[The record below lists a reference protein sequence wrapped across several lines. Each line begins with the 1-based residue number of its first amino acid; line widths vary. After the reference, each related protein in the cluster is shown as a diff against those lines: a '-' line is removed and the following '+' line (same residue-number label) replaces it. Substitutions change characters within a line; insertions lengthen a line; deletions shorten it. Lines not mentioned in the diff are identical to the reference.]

1 MKKSKL
7 SFNIWL
13 WPIII
18 FPFSLQIDKL
28 KQINQ
33 KLRNKIKE
41 LNIIVEKAIEK
52 ANAKKLA
59 SQKEAKKENVDIE
72 YLIKIRDKEIANSE
86 KQIKNNQIEIDKL

>member
-1 MKKSKL
+1 MNL
-7 SFNIWL
+7 IYLTF
-13 WPIII
+13 
-18 FPFSLQIDKL
+18 FFYSLQIDKL

-41 LNIIVEKAIEK
+41 LNLIVEKAIEK

-86 KQIKNNQIEIDKL
+86 K

>member
-1 MKKSKL
+1 MKKSKF
-7 SFNIWL
+7 SEFWIWFI
-13 WPIII
+13 WH
-18 FPFSLQIDKL
+18 FFFYSLQIDKL

-41 LNIIVEKAIEK
+41 LNLIVEKAIEK

-86 KQIKNNQIEIDKL
+86 K

>member
-1 MKKSKL
+1 M
-7 SFNIWL
+7 
-13 WPIII
+13 
-18 FPFSLQIDKL
+18 